1 MRQCARVPDVLLTR
15 SPPQVALTQ
24 QAGCGSA
31 VLNRSMSRSRSAS
44 GKEGGGVSRSEGTGR
59 ARGEVRVALTGL
71 RPRMVYNKGGRP
83 FGGGGERLLVAACL

>member
-1 MRQCARVPDVLLTR
+1 MPSSIDPCHGQG
-15 SPPQVALTQ
+15 ALQ
-24 QAGCGSA
+24 
-31 VLNRSMSRSRSAS
+31 
-44 GKEGGGVSRSEGTGR
+44 GKRGGGGKGVSRSEGTGR